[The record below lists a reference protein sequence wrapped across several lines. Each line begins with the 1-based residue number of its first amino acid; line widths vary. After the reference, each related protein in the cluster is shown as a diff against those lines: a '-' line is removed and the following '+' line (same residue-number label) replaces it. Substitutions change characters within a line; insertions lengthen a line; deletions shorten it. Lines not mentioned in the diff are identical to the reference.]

1 MKRINEAISEKYPAF
16 TKGQR
21 TLAAYV
27 TEHCDKAAF
36 MSSFELA
43 DAAGVSQS
51 TVMRFAVA
59 LGYGGYGDFQQA
71 MQNELQGRLTTLSG
85 FEKQEEKSEDRD
97 AFERIAAT
105 DAVNIKKNIDLNDM
119 DAIRN
124 LCMRLNF
131 SSKIYIYGQGYASI
145 AAQYLSGYLRVILR
159 NVCDVNHTAIEPLAA
174 IADIDAGDLLLLIS
188 FPVHTDNT
196 KRMAAY
202 ARHRGAGVATIS
214 EGTHS
219 EIADYADLNLVS
231 EYGDY
236 GLNGTMAPLIS
247 LCGSIVSM
255 LIRGDEKAQ
264 KKLRLSEEATTFRLE
279 DLS

>member
-1 MKRINEAISEKYPAF
+1 MKRINEAISEKYQGF

-27 TEHCDKAAF
+27 SEHCDKAAF

-43 DAAGVSQS
+43 DASGVSQS

-59 LGYGGYGDFQQA
+59 LGYAGYGDFQQA

-85 FEKQEEKSEDRD
+85 FEKQEEKSADRD
-97 AFERIAAT
+97 AWERVAAT

-119 DAIRN
+119 EAIRN

-145 AAQYLSGYLRVILR
+145 AAQYLSAYLRVLLR

-188 FPVHTDNT
+188 FPVHTENT

-214 EGTHS
+214 EGAHS

-247 LCGSIVSM
+247 LCGSIVSV
-255 LIRGDEKAQ
+255 LVREDEKAQ
-264 KKLRLSEEATTFRLE
+264 KKLRLAEEATAFRMG